1 MTKKTKILLGVVAVL
16 LIGCIGGLG
25 YTTWMMWNE
34 IETSRNEI
42 AKLEEDAERSM
53 ERIRKSNQRAD
64 EAQSNLTSA
73 KLREK
78 RQKERAD
85 ELQLEIKELKDS
97 TGEGDET
104 TDVVETVVTST
115 PAPTATE
122 VPTVDRGP
130 IEPAITFEGDYTEQG
145 SGRVRIS
152 ILDLGNYN
160 YTVHIEGSDSATSS
174 SFMEGSGSYDY
185 DHSGIVYTGTL
196 YENTYSPEGEMTTT
210 SLGEVSGLLSTDHST
225 GTTLLR
231 WDDWSGNSGS
241 GRLFEKT
248 YGSW

>member
-1 MTKKTKILLGVVAVL
+1 MTKKMKVILGVVAVL

-34 IETSRNEI
+34 MNTSRNEI
-42 AKLEEDAERSM
+42 AKLED
-53 ERIRKSNQRAD
+53 
-64 EAQSNLTSA
+64 SA
-73 KLREK
+73 KEASEKVTEAEKEIKKAKKDAKTQREK
-78 RQKERAD
+78 AED
-85 ELQLEIKELKDS
+85 LQLEIKELQTS
-97 TGEGDET
+97 SEGEGDET
-104 TDVVETVVTST
+104 TDVVETVVTAT

-122 VPTVDRGP
+122 APTVDRGP
-130 IEPAITFEGDYTEQG
+130 IEPAISFGGEYTEQG

-160 YTVHIEGSDSATSS
+160 YNVHIEGSDSATSS
-174 SFMEGSGSYDY
+174 SFMEAPGSYDY
-185 DHSGIVYTGTL
+185 DHSGIVYSGTL

-248 YGSW
+248 YGEW